1 MGARMFTPENAPE
14 VLSEEQLEAVHDQ
27 AMTILEE
34 IGTDVRQEEALELL
48 RSHGQKIDGE
58 RVRWDREFV
67 MEMLAKAPSSFT
79 LRRAQPRARR

>member
-14 VLSEEQLEAVHDQ
+14 VLAGEQLEAIHEQ

-48 RSHGQKIDGE
+48 KSHGQRIDGE

-67 MEMLAKAPSSFT
+67 MEMVAQGARDRSPFGRATPS
-79 LRRAQPRARR
+79 AR